1 MDPTDF
7 LNFTDFAKLSSVY
20 GKWLTAIG
28 TVNTTVLALVL
39 TLTKKE
45 TLSEDGKK
53 HYYVTLIQALFT
65 GIFVCFIGSLL
76 MGEAGAVREPGN
88 VFHLFRVASVTIHV
102 AAILFFL
109 SMILLAIVHQDTLK
123 TPSVPVI
130 IFYFFVTAGVA
141 SLLWTSSMVYNSWEM
156 IEGIP
161 ATAGI
166 GPMLLAITV
175 IIGAYFAV
183 GRYLFITTSFPAP
196 FVFCA
201 FSSMVSLITFVLV
214 LEFSLG
220 EAIYPSMLPID
231 IAIYAI
237 GILLPVM
244 SVIHLGRGIAAPY
257 RKALRQ
263 PAG

>member
-1 MDPTDF
+1 
-7 LNFTDFAKLSSVY
+7 
-20 GKWLTAIG
+20 
-28 TVNTTVLALVL
+28 
-39 TLTKKE
+39 
-45 TLSEDGKK
+45 
-53 HYYVTLIQALFT
+53 
-65 GIFVCFIGSLL
+65 
-76 MGEAGAVREPGN
+76 MGEAGAVRETEN
-88 VFHLFRVASVTIHV
+88 AFHLFRIASVTIHV

-109 SMILLAIVHQDTLK
+109 SMMLLAIVHRDTLE
-123 TPSVPVI
+123 TSSVPVI
-130 IFYFFVTAGVA
+130 IFYFFLTAGVA

-166 GPMLLAITV
+166 GPMSLAITV
-175 IIGAYFAV
+175 IIGAYFAA

-201 FSSMVSLITFVLV
+201 FSSIVSLITFVTV
-214 LEFSLG
+214 LEFFLG
-220 EAIYPSMLPID
+220 EVSYSSMLPID

-237 GILLPVM
+237 GILLPVI
-244 SVIHLGRGIAAPY
+244 SVIHLGWKTAAPY